1 MVYRGPYNRRS
12 RRSRYRR
19 RRRFRRYASPT
30 YAQIGSKVFRDVQ
43 RLKNLINVEF
53 KSHLHQTNTSPSTSG
68 HVSYVTNVDKGDS
81 ISQRDGDQIRLKS
94 IETRGMYTLNPSA
107 TSTTVRLMWV
117 LVKNVNGAT
126 PAIGD
131 IIETLGSSDVSS
143 LRNLEY
149 RRNVVILKD
158 MVMVLNSDTPKRYVK
173 YYRKMDA
180 KLLYNGS
187 ATDVTAA
194 ESNSVFLVQ
203 ISDEATNTP
212 TVELNTRV
220 RFIDN

>member
-1 MVYRGPYNRRS
+1 MVYRRSYRRPYR
-12 RRSRYRR
+12 RYRR
-19 RRRFRRYASPT
+19 RSYRRRARAPT
-30 YAQIGSKVFRDVQ
+30 YGQIGRKVFRDVQ

-68 HVSYVTNVDKGDS
+68 HVSYVTNIDKGDS
-81 ISQRDGDQIRLKS
+81 ISQRDGDQVRLKS
-94 IETRGMYTLNPSA
+94 IETRGMYTLNASA

-117 LVKNVNGAT
+117 LVKNVNGTT

-131 IIETLGSSDVSS
+131 IIETLGSTDVSS

-158 MVMVLNSDTPKRYVK
+158 MVMVLNSETPKRYVK

-180 KLLYNGS
+180 KLL
-187 ATDVTAA
+187 
-194 ESNSVFLVQ
+194 
-203 ISDEATNTP
+203 TN
-212 TVELNTRV
+212 
-220 RFIDN
+220 